1 MCEISLQLNKLISP
15 KDDITGELKTA
26 KKDSKKKVEET
37 EHEDE
42 LAQALAEAGQFI
54 SCEILQKKTCRMNIC
69 FAAMLIQH
77 V

>member
-54 SCEILQKKTCRMNIC
+54 SCEILKKK
-69 FAAMLIQH
+69 L
-77 V
+77 VE